1 MTTQEI
7 YKLANELTEA
17 ESNNIIGGWEIDNE
31 LDQIKMVKTL
41 MQLGDS
47 LQMAV
52 ATAMAEKYNS
62 VGVSE
67 IYNIAY
73 NS

>member
-7 YKLANELTEA
+7 YKMANELTEA
-17 ESNNIIGGWEIDNE
+17 ESNNIIGGWKRDNE
-31 LDQIKMVKTL
+31 LEQIKLVEML

-52 ATAMAEKYNS
+52 ATTIAEKYNS

-73 NS
+73 N